1 MNSSQV
7 LTRFSIPAILVAKVL
22 VLGYIFLGDKVGF
35 YLGDKK
41 AIGAESTDQGAATA
55 ASSNPAVPPAGGST
69 QGQEATDASSEKQR
83 RSFLDDLLNLPK
95 INTDELKKDELGRYM
110 TLIERKQTQIE
121 NRLQIL
127 RTREEQLKNLEGS
140 VDQKIKK
147 LEEELLYFQQT
158 LQKEKQTQGDRLNKL
173 VEFYQKMEPKKA
185 APVFEKLDRDL
196 VVSLFNSFP
205 QKQTTQILALM
216 NPDRSVELSEY
227 YGRIRS
233 GKEYELLKEVNLSLR
248 KEFEDCKG
256 LPSGI
261 Q

>member
-1 MNSSQV
+1 MTISQL
-7 LTRFSIPAILVAKVL
+7 LTRFSIPAILIAKIL
-22 VLGYIFLGDKVGF
+22 VLGYIFLGDKINLQVGEK
-35 YLGDKK
+35 LAMGV
-41 AIGAESTDQGAATA
+41 DQAGAAKTPPEEIPPVS
-55 ASSNPAVPPAGGST
+55 ASTP
-69 QGQEATDASSEKQR
+69 ELSEEPGEKKR

-95 INTDELKKDELGRYM
+95 ISSDDLKKDEIGRYM
-110 TLIERKQTQIE
+110 TLIERKQSQVE
-121 NRLQIL
+121 NRLGVL
-127 RTREEQLKNLEGS
+127 RSREEQLKNLESS
-140 VDQKIKK
+140 VNEKLKK
-147 LEEELLYFQQT
+147 LEEELQYFQQT
-158 LQKEKQTQGDRLNKL
+158 LQKEKQTQGERLNKL

-196 VVSLFNSFP
+196 VVSLFNSIP

-233 GKEYELLKEVNLSLR
+233 GKEYELLKEVNFSLR

-256 LPSGI
+256 LPPGV

>member
-22 VLGYIFLGDKVGF
+22 VLAYIFLGDRVGL
-35 YLGDKK
+35 YLGDRRALGADTLDK
-41 AIGAESTDQGAATA
+41 AGAQTPAAAAPSTQPQDLQGEGAE
-55 ASSNPAVPPAGGST
+55 T
-69 QGQEATDASSEKQR
+69 QNQNR

-95 INTDELKKDELGRYM
+95 ISTDELKKDELGRYM

-121 NRLQIL
+121 NRLQVL
-127 RTREEQLKNLEGS
+127 RMREEQLKNLEGS

-158 LQKEKQTQGDRLNKL
+158 LQKEKQMQGDRLGKL

-196 VVSLFNSFP
+196 VVSLFNSIP
-205 QKQTTQILALM
+205 QKQTTQILSLM

-233 GKEYELLKEVNLSLR
+233 GKEYELLKEVNFALR
-248 KEFEDCKG
+248 KEFEGCKG
-256 LPSGI
+256 LPAGV